1 MKPITMT
8 LTSVISSLIT
18 TIVVTNKEPLLVR
31 HIKFTLEEILN
42 NEKFWQGME
51 AIENNKIVL
60 GKNVGTMISSYM
72 EQDNNDP
79 KV

>member
-8 LTSVISSLIT
+8 LTSVIGSLIA
-18 TIVVTNKEPLLVR
+18 TIVATNKEPLLVR

-42 NEKFWQGME
+42 NEKFWQSME
-51 AIENNKIVL
+51 AIENNKTVL
-60 GKNVGTMISSYM
+60 GKNIGTMISNYM